1 MKLMKQQPSSHRLAA
16 AFLVLI
22 FSAAASYTAGHGAN
36 KNAIGYNKDGWDYLK
51 KENYKKA
58 IISFKNALHDNP
70 RYREALIGQ
79 GKAFLEV
86 EAYEQSYDLFSAA
99 LAIDK
104 KSSEALIGMGK
115 TLTAMGRYSEAI
127 QYFDRALKI
136 SGQNLDARYGIAYV
150 YASLGKSIW
159 AKRALETILR
169 IDPYHYDSL
178 LLMADIKSAENRYKE
193 SRKFVEKAIDTNSES
208 SKGYTIYGEI
218 LLREFLNSEDDDF
231 LDEAKDALS
240 NAISIQPS
248 AYQANRTLGY
258 ISLME
263 KKYPEA
269 VRYFNTA
276 ISDLGNST
284 LLYSL
289 AVAHDRAGSQDEALD
304 EFLKAIKKDPSD
316 SILRSRVEDFLVFR
330 DYKIGHPAR
339 VMLNREQYELA
350 VSRDKKNFPDQ
361 TVMYLRRSLLLNPMN
376 MEARELLMDF
386 YKTQGYDNFYIDEM
400 KEILRFNPDR
410 SWQEKLSVAIM
421 KRRDQLYHREG
432 YSSEEPPRDMPAVL
446 VLNFDPMGKISAHP
460 DAGEVIASHLT
471 FVLGQFGRLKPI
483 GIRKRTAVTCG
494 LMCGSGHLAQTLEEV
509 EKKIQDGAL
518 DPVDYVIYGSYQ
530 ESGSHI
536 TLECQVMDYK
546 KGFIIGQFTVTE
558 SGKESLPQL
567 ALRAAKRVYDMI
579 PFRGRVLK
587 LKDGGI
593 ITNMGL
599 FDGIDEGEKLV
610 IYKFMNRP
618 GPGDKL
624 KKRIIFTVRESDT
637 LVSYAEPQRAAD
649 IDSIDSNDIVLPMK
663 KRRAKRIE

>member
-1 MKLMKQQPSSHRLAA
+1 MKQHPLSFHRLAA
-16 AFLVLI
+16 AFMAMVI
-22 FSAAASYTAGHGAN
+22 SAAVSFTDGHGAN

-58 IISFKNALHDNP
+58 ILSFKNALHDNP
-70 RYREALIGQ
+70 KYKEALIGQ
-79 GKAFLEV
+79 GKAYLEV
-86 EAYEQSYDLFSAA
+86 EAYEQSYDLFSTA
-99 LAIDK
+99 LTLDR
-104 KSSEALIGMGK
+104 KSMDALVGMGK
-115 TLTAMGRYSEAI
+115 ALTAMGRYSEAI
-127 QYFDRALKI
+127 RYFDKALKL
-136 SGQNLDARYGIAYV
+136 SEQNLDARFGIANV
-150 YASLGKSIW
+150 YASLGKRIW
-159 AKRALETILR
+159 AKRTLEAILR

-193 SRKFVEKAIDTNSES
+193 SRKFVEKAIDTNSEL
-208 SKGYTIYGEI
+208 SKGYTLYGEI

-231 LDEAKDALS
+231 LDEAKDALA

-269 VRYFNTA
+269 VSYFNTA
-276 ISDLGNST
+276 ITNLGNST

-289 AVAHDRAGSQDEALD
+289 AVAHDRAGSRDEALD
-304 EFLKAIKKDPSD
+304 GFLKALKKDPSD

-330 DYKIGHPAR
+330 DFKIGHPAR
-339 VMLNREQYELA
+339 VMLNREHYDLA
-350 VSRDKKNFPDQ
+350 VNREKKNYPDQ
-361 TVMYLRRSLLLNPMN
+361 TVMYLRRSLMLNPMN
-376 MEARELLMDF
+376 MEARELLMDY

-400 KEILRFNPDR
+400 KEILRMNPDR
-410 SWQEKLSVAIM
+410 AWQEKLSLAIM

-432 YSSEEPPRDMPAVL
+432 YSSEEPPRDMPSVL
-446 VLNFDPMGKISAHP
+446 VLNFDPIGKISQHP

-471 FVLGQFGRLKPI
+471 FVLGQFGRMNPI

-494 LMCGSGHLAQTLEEV
+494 LMCGSGHLGQTLEDIET
-509 EKKIQDGAL
+509 KIQDGAL
-518 DPVDYVIYGSYQ
+518 DPVDYVIYGGYH

-567 ALRAAKRVYDMI
+567 ALRAAKRIYDMM

-587 LKDGGI
+587 LKDDGI
-593 ITNMGL
+593 VTNMGL
-599 FDGIDEGEKLV
+599 FDGVDEGEKLV
-610 IYKFMNRP
+610 VYKFINRP
-618 GPGDKL
+618 GAGDKL

-637 LVSYAEPQRAAD
+637 LVSFAEPQRASD
-649 IDSIDSNDIVLPMK
+649 LDSIDSNDIVLPMK